1 MELST
6 QFSPSVSSPRH
17 WRFFIMFGLLALFAL
32 ALHSQMYHYN
42 LGLMIDEHPHYG
54 QISMF
59 LRGEFKQLPSLTT
72 IPGYHAVCAFIGKYL
87 HLSGPN
93 HIRLISLLIVLASV
107 IVIYFCFR
115 KTVPEAAL
123 PRSLAFF
130 FLPVMFPYNFLIY
143 THSLSMLTV
152 LLGLYFYLDKR
163 LWLCAAMM
171 LLSLLVRQTN
181 IIWVAAI
188 ATMVV
193 IDDWQN
199 QKQLAAYH
207 LRAWTIKLLPFALLF
222 AAFVTFVAINGG
234 VAIGDANRHP
244 VGMSVGNLYFYM
256 VCFFLIFLPIIVKN
270 SKNYWHAIKQR
281 ALIRIEFNNHEYK
294 LPVSVAWLGGIFFIA
309 YMLLFK
315 VVHPYN
321 FVPGFV
327 HNTIPLYFTSSTL
340 LKATW
345 ILPIFATVIGA
356 FVFKLTRPSAYI
368 LYPVFIALL
377 LLHPMIEHRYYIPA
391 MTLWLVFLSHQ
402 GKKMEW
408 LLLGYFG
415 LLSATLVWVKF
426 NLGLFP

>member
-6 QFSPSVSSPRH
+6 QYSPSVSTPRH
-17 WRFFIMFGLLALFAL
+17 WRFLIMFGLLTLVALT
-32 ALHSQMYHYN
+32 LHSQMYRFN
-42 LGLMIDEHPHYG
+42 LGLMIDENPHYA

-59 LRGEFKQLPSLTT
+59 LRGELSQLPSLTT
-72 IPGYHAVCAFIGKYL
+72 IPGYHAVTAFIGKHL
-87 HLSGPN
+87 HLTGAN
-93 HIRLISLLIVLASV
+93 HVRLISLLMVLASV
-107 IVIYFCFR
+107 IVMYFCLR

-143 THSLSMLTV
+143 THCLSMLTV
-152 LLGLYFYLDKR
+152 LLGVYFYLDKR

-181 IIWVAAI
+181 IIWVAAL

-193 IDDWQN
+193 IDDWQHY
-199 QKQLAAYH
+199 KLLAGHQLKT
-207 LRAWTIKLLPFALLF
+207 WVVKLLPFGVLF
-222 AAFVTFVAINGG
+222 AAFASFVVINGG

-256 VCFFLIFLPIIVKN
+256 VCFFLVFLPIILKN
-270 SKNYWHAIKQR
+270 SINYWHALKQR
-281 ALIRIEFNNHEYK
+281 ALLRIEFNNKEYQ
-294 LPVSVAWLGGIFFIA
+294 LPVNLVWLGVIFFAA

-408 LLLGYFG
+408 FLLGYFA